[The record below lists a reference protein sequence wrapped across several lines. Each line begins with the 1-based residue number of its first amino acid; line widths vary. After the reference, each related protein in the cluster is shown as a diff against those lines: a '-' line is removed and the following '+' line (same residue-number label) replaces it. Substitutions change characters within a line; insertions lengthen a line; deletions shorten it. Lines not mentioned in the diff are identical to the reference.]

1 MVYIFLADGFEECEA
16 LIPIDILRRASVE
29 IKTVGVTGKTVTGSH
44 GISVICDVLKDD
56 ITFDD
61 DIEAVILPG
70 GMPGTLNLKK
80 DSVVTDF
87 VTKAMNKGVL
97 VAAICAAPSILGS
110 IGYLKDKKAVCYPGF
125 ENELIGAEISSHT
138 VVRDGNIIT
147 AKGVGAAFDFGFE
160 ILNTLKNS
168 PTEIEK
174 LKQTMIYR
182 QED

>member
-44 GISVICDVLKDD
+44 GISVICDVCKDE
-56 ITFDD
+56 IAFDNS
-61 DIEAVILPG
+61 IEAVILPG

-80 DSVVTDF
+80 DSVVTNF
-87 VTKAMNKGVL
+87 VTKAMDESVL
-97 VAAICAAPSILGS
+97 VAAICAAPLILGS
-110 IGYLKDKKAVCYPGF
+110 LGYLKGKKAVCYPGF
-125 ENELIGAEISSHT
+125 ENELIGAEISSDT

-160 ILNTLKNS
+160 ILNALKHS
-168 PTEIEK
+168 PEEIEK
-174 LKQTMIYR
+174 LKQTMIYK
-182 QED
+182 